1 MRPLIE
7 ILEEERDLMQRLE
20 SVSRYLLKDDDPEVQ
35 EILLAQRGR
44 FKRELVN
51 IQLELGERIEQL
63 LE

>member
-35 EILLAQRGR
+35 EILLAQRGK
-44 FKRELVN
+44 FKRELLNV
-51 IQLELGERIEQL
+51 QTELGERIEQL